1 MIFGFLRAAIRI
13 ELRFASLRYYPRR
26 KLDARVFDFE
36 ECGDGIDRWNIGNER
51 LRKQIVGWSEK
62 NRVRISFPP
71 IKRDGDGN
79 EGLPIQELQ
88 ATASVIIIA
97 GSEATV
103 SVLSNITKYLVN
115 KPLKPALLTAEIRHK
130 FERKRRRPQVRRVT
144 RSPISTQSPRKDL
157 DSVIPPKLHL
167 ELARYELENLR
178 SPEPRGFTVKERKP
192 LDWK

>member
-1 MIFGFLRAAIRI
+1 MFSLEREEFHPWVSMIFDFLRAATRI

-26 KLDARVFDFE
+26 KLDARVSDFE

-157 DSVIPPKLHL
+157 DSVIP
-167 ELARYELENLR
+167 
-178 SPEPRGFTVKERKP
+178 RK
-192 LDWK
+192 